1 MALNV
6 QSLLK
11 VVLPNRANPK
21 GTALTSTF
29 NPSNSD
35 NILSLPDYRDHLQD
49 IFETRQAS
57 DSRELMRRLFV
68 HDPDVSAAV
77 NAFLTVANTDPIFI
91 CKDLDDVIDRDAQ
104 KDLNILLKALTTRF
118 DYKTGF
124 ELKPSLRAISENMRY
139 MVLLRGAVSA
149 ELILNKQKLP
159 YQIRLVDTSTLEWFE
174 REPNNF
180 KPQQNPTSSNDP
192 VSLDISTFFISF
204 FRRDPTSI
212 YSNSPFVSSINTVA
226 ARQQVI
232 NDLYRIMRFTG
243 YPRIEV
249 TILEDVLMKNVPSDI
264 AADAQKKSRWVADQI
279 ASLTS
284 QLSDLRPEQAFVHT
298 DSMEA
303 TILNDKNPSAGI
315 NVDSIVSALNAQNQA
330 ALRTMSTIL
339 GRGESGVNTAS
350 VEARLFT
357 MTAEE
362 INEPVGE
369 LWSQMLTMAIRILGH
384 EDITVECRF
393 APAEMRSALELE
405 AQMAARQSRLR
416 QDLSDGIITDD
427 EYHLEMYGRIRPDS
441 APELSGTGFLTPVSS
456 DVPGEQP
463 NAIEKQAKPEG
474 GQPPGSAQK
483 GKPQKSSK

>member
-1 MALNV
+1 MASNI

-11 VVLPNRANPK
+11 VILPTRANPK

-29 NPSNSD
+29 NPSNNE
-35 NILSLPDYRDHLQD
+35 NILSLPTYRDHLQD
-49 IFETRQAS
+49 IFDTRQSS
-57 DSRELMRRLFV
+57 DSRTLLKSLFV

-77 NAFLTVANTDPIFI
+77 NAFLTVANTEPVFV
-91 CKDLDDVIDRDAQ
+91 CKDLDGLIDRDAQ
-104 KDLNILLKALTTRF
+104 KDLNIVISALTTRF

-124 ELKPSLRAISENMRY
+124 ELRPSLRAIAESLRY
-139 MVLLRGAVSA
+139 MVLLRGSCAS
-149 ELILNKQKLP
+149 ELVLNKQKLP
-159 YQIRLVDTSTLEWFE
+159 AAIRIVDSASLEWFE
-174 REPNNF
+174 KESGNF
-180 KPQQNPTSSNDP
+180 KPQQNPEASNDKI
-192 VSLDISTFFISF
+192 SLDIPTFFISF

-249 TILEDVLMKNVPSDI
+249 TVLEDVLMKSVPSEI
-264 AADAQKKSRWVADQI
+264 SADPKKKSAWVSSQI
-279 ASLTS
+279 QNLTT

-298 DSMEA
+298 DAMEA
-303 TILNDKNPSAGI
+303 KILNDKNPGVGV
-315 NVDSIVSALNAQNQA
+315 NVDSIISALNAQNQA

-369 LWSQMLTMAIRILGH
+369 LFSQMLTMAIRMLGH
-384 EDITVECRF
+384 EEITVHCKF
-393 APAEMRSALELE
+393 TPAEMRPALELE
-405 AQMAARQSRLR
+405 AQMSMRQARLLA
-416 QDLSDGIITDD
+416 DLSAGLITDD
-427 EYHLEMYGRIRPDS
+427 EYHLAMYNRIRPDT
-441 APELSGTGFLTPVSS
+441 APELSGTGFYNAPAPAE
-456 DVPGEQP
+456 PGAEQP
-463 NAIEKQAKPEG
+463 SATEKSATPEG
-474 GQPPGSAQK
+474 G
-483 GKPQKSSK
+483 KPTGNGNKVKPK